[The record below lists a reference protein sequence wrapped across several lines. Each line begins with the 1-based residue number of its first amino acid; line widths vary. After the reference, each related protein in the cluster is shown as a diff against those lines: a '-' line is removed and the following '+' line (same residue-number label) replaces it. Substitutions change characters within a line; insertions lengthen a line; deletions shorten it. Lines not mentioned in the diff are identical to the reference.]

1 MRSTFKILFY
11 LKRDKQKNDGMIPLF
26 CRITVDGK
34 EARFSMKCDVNP
46 KYWDVK
52 TGKAT
57 GRTADAV
64 KINALVDNTKASIYR
79 VYRELQERDNYV
91 TAEKV
96 KNVFLGIES
105 KHQTLLELFDRHNEE
120 RKELIG
126 VNVVKGT
133 YYGYCITRRRL
144 SEFIRYK
151 YNLHDVPFKDINH
164 NFLGDFEIHL
174 ITQCQSAPNSVTKHL
189 KRLRHIVGIALKN
202 EWIYKNP
209 FDDYK
214 LRWHKTD
221 RGYLTQEEVE
231 TLIECQF
238 ENPHME
244 KIRDTFIFCCF
255 TGLAYTDIK
264 SLTNENIQSS
274 FDGRLWIKGRRNK
287 TGTEYNIPILNVPA
301 MIIEKYKGQTPD
313 NRVLPVADIITYNK
327 NLKKIAVTCGIT
339 KKITSHLARHT
350 FATTITLSKGVPIET
365 VSKMLGH
372 TNLTTTQIY
381 ARILNSKISNDMTAL
396 AGKMKKLDMKLQFS
410 TNREIV
416 SVESIEKSLKIP
428 TGRASDVIWEDL
440 VAKVWNKLSDIEKQ
454 AFASDVTGMEKKP
467 KTLRD
472 FYVCLMDYFL
482 ENRTDNNPLN
492 ENTLIDNA
500 VNF

>member
-1 MRSTFKILFY
+1 MQWDSNYSLISVLF
-11 LKRDKQKNDGMIPLF
+11 F

-34 EARFSMKCDVNP
+34 EARFGMKCDVHP
-46 KYWDVK
+46 KYRDVN
-52 TGKAT
+52 TGRAT

-64 KINALVDNTKASIYR
+64 KTNALVDNTKASIYR

-126 VNVVKGT
+126 VNVAKGT
-133 YYGYCITRRRL
+133 YEGYCCTRRHF
-144 SEFIRYK
+144 SDFIMYK

-164 NFLGDFEIHL
+164 NFLNDFEVYL
-174 ITQCQSAPNSVTKHL
+174 LTQCQSAPNTVTKRM

-209 FDDYK
+209 FDGYK
-214 LRWHKTD
+214 LQWHKTD

-231 TLIECQF
+231 MLIAYRF
-238 ENPHME
+238 ENQYME

-255 TGLAYTDIK
+255 TGLAYSDVK
-264 SLTNENIQSS
+264 GLTNENIQAS
-274 FDGRLWIKGRRNK
+274 FDGRMWIKGRRNK
-287 TGTEYNIPILNVPA
+287 TGTEYSIPILNVPA
-301 MIIEKYKGQTPD
+301 MIIEKYKGQVSD

-327 NLKKIAVTCGIT
+327 NLKKIASLCGIS

-381 ARILNSKISNDMTAL
+381 ARILNSKISDDMAAL

-410 TNREIV
+410 AGQETASI
-416 SVESIEKSLKIP
+416 ESIVKSLKILS
-428 TGRASDVIWEDL
+428 GKASDVIWENL
-440 VAKVWNKLSDIEKQ
+440 VAKIWDRLSDIEKQ
-454 AFASDVTGMEKKP
+454 AFASDVTGRENKP

-482 ENRTDNNPLN
+482 ENRTDNKSPFN
-492 ENTLIDNA
+492 ENTLISNA

>member
-1 MRSTFKILFY
+1 M
-11 LKRDKQKNDGMIPLF
+11 KRDKQKADGMIPLF

-34 EARFSMKCDVNP
+34 EARFGMKCDVNP
-46 KYWDVK
+46 KHWDVK

-64 KINALVDNTKASIYR
+64 KINALVDNTKASIYK

-126 VNVVKGT
+126 VNTVKGT
-133 YYGYCITRRRL
+133 YSGYCITRRRL
-144 SEFIRYK
+144 SEFIPYK

-164 NFLGDFEIHL
+164 NFLGDFEVYL
-174 ITQCQSAPNSVTKHL
+174 LTQCQSAPNTVTKHL
-189 KRLRHIVGIALKN
+189 KRLRHIVGLALKN

-231 TLIECQF
+231 TLIERKF
-238 ENPHME
+238 ENKHME
-244 KIRDTFIFCCF
+244 TARDTFIFCCF

-287 TGTEYNIPILNVPA
+287 TGTEYNIPILNVPT
-301 MIIEKYKGQTPD
+301 MIIEKYRRQAPD
-313 NRVLPVADIITYNK
+313 NRVLPVPDILTYNK
-327 NLKKIAVTCGIT
+327 NLKKIATLCGIT
-339 KKITSHLARHT
+339 KKITSHLARHMNFYSRLKT
-350 FATTITLSKGVPIET
+350 S
-365 VSKMLGH
+365 
-372 TNLTTTQIY
+372 
-381 ARILNSKISNDMTAL
+381 
-396 AGKMKKLDMKLQFS
+396 KLQEYFS
-410 TNREIV
+410 
-416 SVESIEKSLKIP
+416 
-428 TGRASDVIWEDL
+428 
-440 VAKVWNKLSDIEKQ
+440 
-454 AFASDVTGMEKKP
+454 
-467 KTLRD
+467 
-472 FYVCLMDYFL
+472 
-482 ENRTDNNPLN
+482 
-492 ENTLIDNA
+492 
-500 VNF
+500 